1 MDSFP
6 FAGLSGREAFQG
18 HRSRRGTD
26 CGALGRENVGLSNR
40 IASESLA
47 HRKSKVS
54 LAMVFNQ
61 GLGGP
66 KVMTKVAAD
75 GLLINISVL
84 LFVLMEGRKKRDGV
98 S

>member
-1 MDSFP
+1 
-6 FAGLSGREAFQG
+6 
-18 HRSRRGTD
+18 
-26 CGALGRENVGLSNR
+26 
-40 IASESLA
+40 
-47 HRKSKVS
+47 
-54 LAMVFNQ
+54 LAMKISQ

-84 LFVLMEGRKKRDGV
+84 LFTLREGRKKRDGV